1 MKTNVGV
8 KRKFDD
14 VATQAANS
22 FLSLIRSIKQGNKEQ
37 FARLIALVPPVNLFQ
52 EEKNIFTAIA
62 HSEFSV
68 NQRLQLLR
76 HLFQLANNPKVKDS
90 LDLCIN
96 TCDLQQ
102 FFEDN
107 RLPLINELVR
117 YPSCGITQD
126 LFDYLLETENLKA
139 IQVLVK
145 HRLDDVIELVEETTV
160 PLITKNDKI
169 NVILKVCL
177 EDLSFADSKVFND
190 ISNGHES
197 NPVPVIVSESIQKS
211 DMISILSFH
220 YSTKCINY
228 NNNLPANSHS
238 TTTQRSCNC
247 YSVCTGCFCSD
258 FSKLPK
264 VAGKNLLDIDS
275 VNYEAKEI
283 QDENEIT
290 RTVAKI
296 CWQN

>member
-1 MKTNVGV
+1 MQV
-8 KRKFDD
+8 
-14 VATQAANS
+14 
-22 FLSLIRSIKQGNKEQ
+22 L
-37 FARLIALVPPVNLFQ
+37 P
-52 EEKNIFTAIA
+52 
-62 HSEFSV
+62 
-68 NQRLQLLR
+68 LQLLR

-117 YPSCGITQD
+117 YQSCGITQE

-190 ISNGHES
+190 ISNGHET
-197 NPVPVIVSESIQKS
+197 NPVPVIVSESIKKS

-228 NNNLPANSHS
+228 NTSLPANSHS
-238 TTTQRSCNC
+238 TTTKRSCNC
-247 YSVCTGCFCSD
+247 YNVCTGCFCGD

-264 VAGKNLLDIDS
+264 LIGKNLLDIDS
-275 VNYEAKEI
+275 VDYEAKEI
-283 QDENEIT
+283 QTENKKIRALT
-290 RTVAKI
+290 RSGSSFCTH
-296 CWQN
+296 